1 MEILLN
7 RNYTVFYISVISPK
21 IFRAISS
28 ENTNLIQTSYAN
40 AKMKNVMDF
49 LHMLNH
55 NGGCDYMPV
64 ITIYNIVL
72 NRDFTDE
79 IKHITKV

>member
-1 MEILLN
+1 
-7 RNYTVFYISVISPK
+7 VSFPQK
-21 IFRAISS
+21 IFRALSS

-49 LHMLNH
+49 LHTLNH
-55 NGGCDYMPV
+55 NDYMPV

-72 NRDFTDE
+72 NRDFIDE

>member
-7 RNYTVFYISVISPK
+7 KNYTVSFPPK
-21 IFRAISS
+21 IFRALSS

-49 LHMLNH
+49 LHTLNH
-55 NGGCDYMPV
+55 NDYMPV

-72 NRDFTDE
+72 NRDFIDE

>member
-7 RNYTVFYISVISPK
+7 KNYTVSFPPK
-21 IFRAISS
+21 IFRALSS

-55 NGGCDYMPV
+55 NDYMPV

-72 NRDFTDE
+72 NRDFIDE